1 MITTLG
7 TFKLAQKKKKKKFAR
22 FDVSFDELY
31 MDGVLDEPI
40 PPVEELDSMLPS
52 SVAQGFLL
60 ADKKAGVTSFYLDS
74 NNNGKLNKKKD
85 LLISTTSFDATLYK
99 AKRGNVL
106 ATDNQVAMI
115 DALTEVIGAPPS
127 DGASLVIEAGLIVSN
142 RKGKAIDFLSLH
154 PLEDK
159 LLPIHCMMGPQG
171 AFYTE
176 DNWFEPFCAE
186 DFGLDLA

>member
-1 MITTLG
+1 MFTTLG
-7 TFKLAQKKKKKKFAR
+7 TFKLAKKKKKKQFSR

-31 MDGVLDEPI
+31 MEGRLDEPI
-40 PPVEELDSMLPS
+40 PPVEELVSMLPS
-52 SVAQGFLL
+52 TVAQGFLL

-85 LLISTTSFDATLYK
+85 LLISTTSFDASLYK
-99 AKRGNVL
+99 KKRGNVL
-106 ATDNQVAMI
+106 ATNNQVAMV

-127 DGASLVIEAGLIVSN
+127 DGSSLVIDAGLIVSN

-176 DNWFEPFCAE
+176 DNWFEPFWAE
-186 DFGLDLA
+186 EFGLDLA

>member
-1 MITTLG
+1 M
-7 TFKLAQKKKKKKFAR
+7 K
-22 FDVSFDELY
+22 
-31 MDGVLDEPI
+31 
-40 PPVEELDSMLPS
+40 
-52 SVAQGFLL
+52 
-60 ADKKAGVTSFYLDS
+60 
-74 NNNGKLNKKKD
+74 KKKD

-106 ATDNQVAMI
+106 ATNNQVAMI

-186 DFGLDLA
+186 GFGLDLA